1 MDKVIIILNQHSFKL
16 RLFRWERHDGFF
28 TFLFMITVYV
38 KMIIT
43 YLAPS

>member
-1 MDKVIIILNQHSFKL
+1 MDKAIIILNEHPFKL
-16 RLFRWERHDGFF
+16 RLFRWERHDRFF

-38 KMIIT
+38 EMIIT